1 VILSERLFENEL
13 MDDPSAPEEEVQR
26 ALGELDVIN
35 ATLGGSAT
43 TAKGLQKLSRSL
55 PPGPL
60 TLLDIGAGG
69 SRWLTSVNHV
79 GSRLLVSTLD
89 SSETICR
96 LRRAKDPLE
105 PVFCGDAR
113 TFPFEDSSFDIVHAS
128 LFLHHFSD
136 NDVRML
142 LEKFLR
148 VSRYGM
154 IVNDLH
160 RSGLAWMGISILT
173 RLFSR
178 SDLVRN
184 DGPLSV
190 RRGFTRSELV
200 RLCAG
205 LPASSVSIEW
215 SWAFR
220 WLIVISK

>member
-1 VILSERLFENEL
+1 

-35 ATLGGSAT
+35 AYLGGIAT
-43 TAKGLQKLSRSL
+43 TAKGLQKLSRRF

-69 SRWLTSVNHV
+69 SRWLTRMNNV
-79 GSRLLVSTLD
+79 GRRLLVSSLD
-89 SSETICR
+89 SNETICR

-136 NDVRML
+136 DDVRML
-142 LEKFLR
+142 LLKFLR
-148 VSRYGM
+148 VSKYGV
-154 IVNDLH
+154 IINDLQ
-160 RSGLAWMGISILT
+160 RSGLAWAGIWILT

-178 SDLVRN
+178 SALVRN

-205 LPASSVSIEW
+205 LSASPVSITW